1 MKASAIKIVSVAALA
16 TIGIAIGAAG
26 VYVGQ
31 IDDAPGAGGIGLLI
45 MIGMLIMAVKRARRD
60 A

>member
-1 MKASAIKIVSVAALA
+1 MTAIKMVSVAALA
-16 TIGIAIGAAG
+16 MIGIAIGAAG